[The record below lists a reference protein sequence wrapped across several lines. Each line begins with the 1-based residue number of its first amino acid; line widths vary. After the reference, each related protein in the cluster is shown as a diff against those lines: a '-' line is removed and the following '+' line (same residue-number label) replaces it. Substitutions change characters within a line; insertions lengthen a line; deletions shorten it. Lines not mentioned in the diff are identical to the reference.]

1 MDPALSLIIS
11 VLLILA
17 LIRIGLKIG
26 FSIFCGAFL
35 LGVLTVQLDVFNRM
49 FITATSYPTIKLIAL
64 VISAFTLGYSME
76 YFKLLEKLTEAMS
89 RISGKFSVL
98 ILPMIVGF
106 LPMPGGALLSAVML
120 EKPVKKYKFSP
131 EISTFYNYW
140 YRHLWV
146 PVWPLYPSFIIAAAI
161 VEIGYTDFILATYP
175 ITVSAIL
182 SGVFFTRMGGGSNDR
197 TDLNSKDII
206 IAVKSIYPILLVAV
220 LALMFNL
227 DLLLTI
233 LLSILLLFVHKK
245 GKIKDFVQILKK
257 TLDYKIII
265 LVFAVM
271 VYKDLI
277 IYTKA
282 AEVFFTH
289 LQTYNFPPA
298 VAAFLLS
305 FVVGFATGIE
315 LSYSSVALPMLTM
328 FTGVADGTIPQN
340 IMLVFGAGY
349 LGVMV
354 SPMHLCLALTAE
366 YFRAKLSLVYR
377 MLLPASLIL
386 LVLIIASYYLL
397 TIG

>member
-11 VLLILA
+11 VLLILV
-17 LIRIGLKIG
+17 LIRAGLKIG
-26 FSIFCGAFL
+26 FSILCGAFL
-35 LGVLTVQLDVFNRM
+35 LGVLTVQLGVFNRM
-49 FITATSYPTIKLIAL
+49 FITATSLPTIRLITL

-89 RISGKFSVL
+89 RISGRFSVL

-120 EKPVKKYKFSP
+120 EKPVKKYNFSP

-175 ITVSAIL
+175 ITVGAIL
-182 SGVFFTRMGGGSNDR
+182 SGILFTRMRDDGNDR
-197 TDLNSKDII
+197 ISLNFKDIVTAI
-206 IAVKSIYPILLVAV
+206 KSIYPILLVAV
-220 LALMFNL
+220 LALLFNL
-227 DLLLTI
+227 DLLFTIILSII
-233 LLSILLLFVHKK
+233 LLYVHKK
-245 GKIKDFVQILKK
+245 ASFKDFIQILKK
-257 TLDYKIII
+257 TLDYKVII

-282 AEVFFTH
+282 AEIFFTH
-289 LQTYNFPPA
+289 LQTYNFSPA

-305 FVVGFATGIE
+305 FIVGFATGIE

-328 FTGVADGTIPQN
+328 FTGVADGAIPQN

-366 YFRAKLSLVYR
+366 YFKAKLNIVYR
-377 MLLPASLIL
+377 MLIPTSTILLIL
-386 LVLIIASYYLL
+386 MIISYYLL
-397 TIG
+397 GL